1 MQESTGQETTGLD
14 SAALIAFLAV
24 SDLDRAERFYGE
36 ALGLGL
42 RDERPFALVTD
53 IGTTQLRIT
62 AADAVSAAPYTV
74 LGWAV
79 SDIDETVDGLTSRGV
94 AFTRYDGMDQ
104 DDRAIWT
111 SPNGARVAWF
121 ADPDGN
127 NLSVTQLPAAA

>member
-1 MQESTGQETTGLD
+1 LESGALE

-36 ALGLGL
+36 ALGLTL

-53 IGTTQLRIT
+53 VGGTQLRIT
-62 AADAVSAAPYTV
+62 ASATVAAAPHTV

-79 SDIDETVDGLTSRGV
+79 SDIDATVDELASRGI
-94 AFTRYDGMDQ
+94 AFTRYEGMDQ
-104 DDRAIWT
+104 DERAIWT
-111 SPNGARVAWF
+111 SPNAARVAWF

-127 NLSVTQLPAAA
+127 NLSLTQFPATD